1 MPLIKKD
8 FEEHDVKEYVNTR
21 VNSIEN
27 NVIHAVNTKDESEVT
42 IEADTIVNALGSK
55 KNLFDDSELFH
66 LYMLETAA
74 VREQQISQQQSAADI
89 RLEMK
94 SENF

>member
-1 MPLIKKD
+1 
-8 FEEHDVKEYVNTR
+8 
-21 VNSIEN
+21 
-27 NVIHAVNTKDESEVT
+27 
-42 IEADTIVNALGSK
+42 
-55 KNLFDDSELFH
+55 